1 VPVLLITGPVGVG
14 KTTIASEVSE
24 RLDQLGI
31 PHALVDVDSL
41 RWCYPRPPADRF
53 RIQLA
58 MRNLSLIWPN
68 FVATGARRLVL
79 VDVVESTA
87 DLHRIVAAVPGADIR
102 LVRLRARL
110 ETLQARVQQREQ
122 GLGRDRM
129 LRRALELATQM
140 DGHPIEDVLVET
152 DNRPISDIVEEILEW
167 SGWLADAG
175 T

>member
-1 VPVLLITGPVGVG
+1 
-14 KTTIASEVSE
+14 
-24 RLDQLGI
+24 
-31 PHALVDVDSL
+31 
-41 RWCYPRPPADRF
+41 
-53 RIQLA
+53 
-58 MRNLSLIWPN
+58 
-68 FVATGARRLVL
+68 
-79 VDVVESTA
+79 
-87 DLHRIVAAVPGADIR
+87 
-102 LVRLRARL
+102 
-110 ETLQARVQQREQ
+110 VQQREQ